1 MSEVNR
7 HSAIMH
13 LINDPLFADFEDMQ
27 AETSF
32 FNVVGRTHTETW
44 HSATL
49 GWLLNPSSN
58 HGLGDFPLRRFIL
71 TMMNKEDPKSNREV
85 SLSDITIDGDLS
97 AARARPNES
106 DLQEVTIS
114 SIASRHDKKGKI
126 DVFVDGIVHLGDSVK
141 ILIEMKVN
149 SKIDQDQCAKYV
161 AYILEREQE
170 TKNREVREILYPV
183 FVSPDWNLGDNR
195 FQLFGSNQWIVIDF
209 QTLYDDLIAPCM
221 QSGRLS
227 EFGRVFLDEYTKT
240 LKYPNA
246 KKGNRRMATT
256 DREVEL
262 AHKIYAKHGNAID
275 ALIEL
280 LRLDVDLGEPSTT
293 EKRPQRKK
301 PIIRITIDGETIEA
315 TSIPEL
321 YTLTLE
327 FLKAGG
333 YLQDL
338 QLPVSTGYGRH
349 LIAAEPTHP
358 RGNAFLK
365 PVEVDGVYME
375 AHKSREGGINDLF
388 KFLETL
394 GLEAT
399 NVSPKE

>member
-71 TMMNKEDPKSNREV
+71 TMMNKEDPKANRKV

-114 SIASRHDKKGKI
+114 SIASGKNNRGKI
-126 DVFVDGIVHLGDSVK
+126 DVFVEGIVHLRMSVK

-149 SKIDQDQCAKYV
+149 SKIDQDQCAKYI
-161 AYILEREQE
+161 AYIREREQDK
-170 TKNREVREILYPV
+170 KNREVLYPV

-195 FQLFGSNQWIVIDF
+195 FHLFGSNQWIVIDF

-240 LKYPNA
+240 LKYPNP

-262 AHKIYAKHGNAID
+262 AHKIYGKHGNAID

-280 LRLDVDLGEPSTT
+280 LRLDVDLSEPSTT
-293 EKRPQRKK
+293 GRRIQRKK
-301 PIIRITIDGETIEA
+301 PIIRIKIDGKTIEA

-321 YTLTLE
+321 YTKTLE
-327 FLKAGG
+327 FLKEGD
-333 YLQDL
+333 YLQNL
-338 QLPVSTGYGRH
+338 QLPMSTGYGRH
-349 LIAAEPTHP
+349 LIAAEPIHP

-365 PVEVDGVYME
+365 PVKIDGVYME